1 MLTKFRHKLLQQ
13 LHRTREVG
21 ERNSPLA
28 FRPVRT
34 PGCNWMLWVSRCLLH
49 TETNKMDAL
58 SGQTSERASTL
69 IVPVRAHQIP
79 PHASRCPYL
88 DKHMARTRV
97 TQHLHRKPG
106 HQKLAEFSIGNTQN
120 LAALFF
126 KEKKKSPQFEY
137 HRLSIPR
144 SVQIRRLKYPFHPNP
159 KCSLNWH

>member
-1 MLTKFRHKLLQQ
+1 MAVTSAHTQGPSFPAPKPAPSLMLTKFRHKLLQQ

-69 IVPVRAHQIP
+69 IVPVRVHQILAVKISPSCFQVSLLGNTWRP
-79 PHASRCPYL
+79 P
-88 DKHMARTRV
+88 V
-97 TQHLHRKPG
+97 ITQHLHRKP
-106 HQKLAEFSIGNTQN
+106 
-120 LAALFF
+120 
-126 KEKKKSPQFEY
+126 
-137 HRLSIPR
+137 
-144 SVQIRRLKYPFHPNP
+144 
-159 KCSLNWH
+159 